1 MARTE
6 KEFLNTM
13 ETYIKITQDRLK
25 DGRIIDAH
33 DELGTMLKMTQ
44 QRLREVEGDAPWEE
58 IKQRYEKAVKSHPW
72 ASTRSLAQMVEDQ
85 AAANETAEKMLRE
98 PYEKEENK

>member
-44 QRLREVEGDAPWEE
+44 QRLREVEGNAPWEE
-58 IKQRYEKAVKSHPW
+58 IKGKYEKAVKSHPW
-72 ASTRSLAQMVEDQ
+72 ASTRSLEQMVEDQ

-98 PYEKEENK
+98 PYTKEENK